1 MHKAV
6 PHGKVSSAG
15 PSRVPAFTPS
25 GGGTRRMT
33 TGTALIL
40 CGMVLC
46 FSSSFIG
53 VKIAYHSFPPFLT
66 VFMRYL
72 IVTPFFLVLHRALRL
87 PWPSRRDFFLLAS
100 LGLIEP
106 GLYMMFDS
114 LAMKFT
120 TAGQASLMA
129 ATIPLFVVMMG
140 TAVLRVPLRRPVAIS
155 ALLSVAGIAVIFAH
169 DIRAMEM
176 RHLLGNGSMLCA
188 AAVAALWTLLVK
200 RLGATHPP
208 LTIVTAQACSTL
220 VFSGLLALG
229 ESRFLHPAV
238 VTPSAAGAV
247 IYVGIVSSGL
257 GYLTLMTGIQRA
269 GAVMASA
276 FVNLIPVLTILLAA
290 LILGEPVTLW
300 LVVGACLVM
309 GAILYLSKHQHLAF

>member
-1 MHKAV
+1 MHL
-6 PHGKVSSAG
+6 HSGC
-15 PSRVPAFTPS
+15 PAFRRS
-25 GGGTRRMT
+25 GSTMLT
-33 TGTALIL
+33 MKVGTAAIL
-40 CGMVLC
+40 LCMVLC

-72 IVTPFFLVLHRALRL
+72 LVTPFFLILHRALRL
-87 PWPSRRDFFLLAS
+87 PWPSRGDFFLLAS

-129 ATIPLFVVMMG
+129 ATIPLFVVLLG
-140 TAVLRVPLRRPVAIS
+140 TVVLRVPLRRPVAVS
-155 ALLSVAGIAVIFAH
+155 ALLSLAGIAVIFAH
-169 DIRAMEM
+169 DIRAMEL

-200 RLGATHPP
+200 RAGAAHPP
-208 LTIVTAQACSTL
+208 LTIVTAQACATL
-220 VFSGLLALG
+220 VFSGFLALG
-229 ESRFLHPAV
+229 ESHFLRPAPITPTAVCAV
-238 VTPSAAGAV
+238 V
-247 IYVGIVSSGL
+247 YLGIIASGL

-276 FVNLIPVLTILLAA
+276 FVNLIPVVTILLAA

-300 LVVGACLVM
+300 LVAGACLVM
-309 GAILYLSKHQHLAF
+309 GAIFYLSKHQHLAY